1 MPRRRWL
8 VVGLSVAAVVALAAV
23 DDWTGPYLSMEIFY
37 LIPVAAVTVL
47 VGKRSGRALAA
58 VCTIAALLSNTA
70 LQSRTTNDRVT
81 AVNAVLMLVTLL
93 IVAELIDRL
102 RTQALLARRAE
113 QQSREFLAFAAHQL
127 KTPVTGIGATVDA
140 LSLVPDA
147 SPERD
152 ELLVRLRSEVTRAG
166 RLINSLLRVARLD
179 QHEAL
184 PSRVADVGEIV
195 RLEVDRAR
203 RLRSQVAWTV
213 KADESADLE
222 VVCSPTAL
230 AEAVANL
237 LDNAGRHALSNVTVT
252 VGVADEAGGVEIV
265 VFDDGAGVAPDDAD
279 VVFERFVSLDQSG
292 GSGLGLPI
300 ARGIVEAHGGSLV
313 YDGRSF
319 VIRLP
324 RRSPSEPFHATHMVR
339 RLLAGVEVSQSE
351 S

>member
-1 MPRRRWL
+1 MPPRRWL
-8 VVGLSVAAVVALAAV
+8 VVAVSVGVVVALAAV
-23 DDWTGPYLSMEIFY
+23 DDWTGPYLSLEIFY

-47 VGKRSGRALAA
+47 VGKRSGRALAV
-58 VCTIAALLSNTA
+58 VCTIAALVSNTA

-93 IVAELIDRL
+93 LVAELIDRL
-102 RTQALLARRAE
+102 RAQVLLARRAE

-127 KTPVTGIGATVDA
+127 RTPVTGIGATVDA

-152 ELLVRLRSEVTRAG
+152 QLLVRLRSETTRAG
-166 RLINSLLRVARLD
+166 RLVNSLLRVARLD

-184 PSRVADVGEIV
+184 PWRTADVGDIV
-195 RLEVDRAR
+195 RSEVDRAI

-213 KADESADLE
+213 KVDESVDLA
-222 VVCSPTAL
+222 VLCSPNAL

-252 VGVADEAGGVEIV
+252 VGSSAEDSGVEIV
-265 VFDDGAGVAPDDAD
+265 VSDDGAGIAAEDAD

-300 ARGIVEAHGGSLV
+300 ARGIVEAHGGSVV

-324 RRSPSEPFHATHMVR
+324 RRSPSEPLHASQKVR
-339 RLLAGVEVSQSE
+339 RLLAGVELSR
-351 S
+351 